1 MMKYLLPL
9 VITMAM
15 VQGSENK
22 KLAQTGFQF
31 LSVTSDARSGGMA
44 DTMTTIHGR
53 SVSLFFNPA
62 GMSRQTQLFDINF
75 SANNWLAGIKH
86 DPFTLSVS
94 PKDGQFG
101 VFGLSLLNVDYGE

>member
-1 MMKYLLPL
+1 MMKYLLHL

-15 VQGSENK
+15 LQGSENK

-44 DTMTTIHGR
+44 DAMTTIHGR

-75 SANNWLAGIKH
+75 SANNWIAGIKH
-86 DPFTLSVS
+86 DAFSLSVS

-101 VFGLSLLNVDYGE
+101 VFGLSLLNVDYG

>member
-15 VQGSENK
+15 LQGSENK

-44 DTMTTIHGR
+44 DAMTTINVR
-53 SVSLFFNPA
+53 SVS
-62 GMSRQTQLFDINF
+62 
-75 SANNWLAGIKH
+75 
-86 DPFTLSVS
+86 
-94 PKDGQFG
+94 
-101 VFGLSLLNVDYGE
+101 